1 MFFLQIHKNLRCK
14 CTSNVV
20 SLQIHKNL
28 RYKMYFEYFFADSQE
43 VENKSV
49 GPRAVGRH
57 LPREGR
63 SRHHPD
69 GLRQLQEG
77 DERDQTVRDAH
88 GLLRQSRKLPGFT
101 IVQHLIQRFIS
112 QINCIF
118 RMKQLLFVSGEKS
131 SFVF

>member
-1 MFFLQIHKNLRCK
+1 MVFLL
-14 CTSNVV
+14 
-20 SLQIHKNL
+20 IHKNL
-28 RYKMYFEYFFADSQE
+28 RYKMYFKCCFFADSQKFTIENVFRMFFADSQE

-63 SRHHPD
+63 PRHHPD

-88 GLLRQSRKLPGFT
+88 GLLRQSRELPGIT
-101 IVQHLIQRFIS
+101 IVQLQSYPTFYQSDELHFQNETVIVCFGG
-112 QINCIF
+112 
-118 RMKQLLFVSGEKS
+118 KK
-131 SFVF
+131 

>member
-1 MFFLQIHKNLRCK
+1 M
-14 CTSNVV
+14 
-20 SLQIHKNL
+20 
-28 RYKMYFEYFFADSQE
+28 FFADSQE

-63 SRHHPD
+63 PRHHPD

-88 GLLRQSRKLPGFT
+88 GLLRQSRELPGIT
-101 IVQHLIQRFIS
+101 IVQLQSYPTFYQSDELHFQNETVIVCFGGI
-112 QINCIF
+112 
-118 RMKQLLFVSGEKS
+118 S